1 MPYELNPRDPRGLW
15 QSQEEE
21 NVTISLPDIRRLAAR
36 FERRI
41 WWRNLREYVAGAV
54 VIGIFAIRLRLLD
67 GWDRL
72 PAVLVIAGA
81 SYVLV
86 QIHRRGSARPV
97 PADAGARASIQFHR
111 LKLERQRDALRTVW
125 RWYLLPLVPGLAA
138 TFAEAALKRG
148 VNATLI
154 GSIVLGTVLFVG
166 IWALNRWG
174 ARKLDRKIQEL
185 QAMEGG
191 NE

>member
-1 MPYELNPRDPRGLW
+1 MPYELSPKDPRSLW
-15 QSQEEE
+15 QSQESE
-21 NVTISLPDIRRLAAR
+21 NVTISLADMRRLATR

-54 VIGIFAIRLRLLD
+54 VIGFSTFRLRLLH

-72 PAVLVIAGA
+72 PAALMIAGTI
-81 SYVLV
+81 YVLV
-86 QIHRRGSARPV
+86 QIHRRGSARSV
-97 PADAGARASIQFHR
+97 PANAGARASIQFHR
-111 LKLERQRDALRTVW
+111 LELERQRDALRTVW
-125 RWYLLPLVPGLAA
+125 RWYLLPLAPALAA
-138 TFAEAALKRG
+138 TFTEVAIKRG
-148 VNATLI
+148 VNAPLI
-154 GSIVLGTVLFVG
+154 GSIILGTLLFVG

-185 QAMEGG
+185 QTMEGD

>member
-54 VIGIFAIRLRLLD
+54 VIGIFAIRLRLLH